1 MNEEN
6 QWGGEP
12 TLKSVRK
19 AKAFIVTERK
29 DALLHTKL
37 INAQEGQGHNDGNAS
52 LTFEM
57 KSSLPNR
64 NHLFIRRKKFHLH
77 CHRTK
82 II

>member
-1 MNEEN
+1 MNEKN

-12 TLKSVRK
+12 TLKSVCK

-37 INAQEGQGHNDGNAS
+37 INAQDGQSHNEGNAT

-64 NHLFIRRKKFHLH
+64 DNFFLIQS
-77 CHRTK
+77 
-82 II
+82 